1 MHRGLLADRQSLFLL
16 LLARKAK
23 ATARAIPL
31 SPPVIRATLF
41 SNFFAPAGILGSTL
55 LRLTCVFGFFFR
67 HLTLLHRLAKKLSF
81 KITSR
86 LRSKACHAREVPLT
100 PPPFNLRKSKKL
112 PVQLRFEVLQPACA
126 VPQHAAPDCWIG
138 HSTGAPVD
146 SANIVIPAPQQAVQ
160 ADSKELIN

>member
-1 MHRGLLADRQSLFLL
+1 MNARVPEKGGRCMGACVILQQTVPYLSRRCEFLL
-16 LLARKAK
+16 LR
-23 ATARAIPL
+23 L
-31 SPPVIRATLF
+31 S
-41 SNFFAPAGILGSTL
+41 
-55 LRLTCVFGFFFR
+55 CVFGFFFR

-112 PVQLRFEVLQPACA
+112 PVQLRFEMLQPACA